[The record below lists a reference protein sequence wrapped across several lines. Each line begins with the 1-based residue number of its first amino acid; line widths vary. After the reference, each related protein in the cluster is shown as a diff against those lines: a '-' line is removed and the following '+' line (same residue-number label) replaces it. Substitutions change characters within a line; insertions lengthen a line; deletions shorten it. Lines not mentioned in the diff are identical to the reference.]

1 MKTEKELM
9 EFMRTP
15 EFACELFAEV
25 EERAAQPWFEMPLLF
40 DSVPD
45 VTLSEYASAIE
56 DSTAQQSVFLT
67 LRLAYLFEA
76 TARKVLVDEGF
87 NAKNK
92 THIVNAE
99 KNDFCVDVLD
109 ESGSPTTVYFEM
121 KTTQAAKWTGAT
133 HSLASGKVKNYALIQ
148 YVLNKD
154 IPIPTTGKAFRG
166 IFKKG
171 HVAVI
176 NDSEIK
182 WSGKPSTNS
191 SFTSGGI
198 PAESFES
205 YRAAI
210 SLGGV
215 KRNKVWCKTIKEDLQ
230 QYRNPT
236 TGVING

>member
-1 MKTEKELM
+1 MKTEPELM

-15 EFACELFAEV
+15 EFARRLFAEV
-25 EERAAQPWFEMPLLF
+25 EERAAQPWFEVPLLF

-45 VTLSEYASAIE
+45 ITLSDYAAAIE
-56 DSTAQQSVFLT
+56 DSPAQQSVFLT

-76 TARKVLVDEGF
+76 VARKVLVDAGF
-87 NAKNK
+87 EAKNK

-109 ESGSPTTVYFEM
+109 ASGSPITVYFEM
-121 KTTQAAKWTGAT
+121 KTTQAEKWTGAT
-133 HSLASGKVKNYALIQ
+133 HSIASGKVKNYVLIQ
-148 YVLNKD
+148 YMLNKD
-154 IPIPTTGKAFRG
+154 IPIPTNGKSFRG

-176 NDSEIK
+176 SDSEIK

-198 PAESFES
+198 PASAFRS
-205 YRAAI
+205 YRKAI
-210 SLGGV
+210 SLGRV
-215 KRNKVWCKTIKEDLQ
+215 KRNPVWCKTIKEDLQ
-230 QYRNPT
+230 QYRNPA
-236 TGVING
+236 TGVIQ